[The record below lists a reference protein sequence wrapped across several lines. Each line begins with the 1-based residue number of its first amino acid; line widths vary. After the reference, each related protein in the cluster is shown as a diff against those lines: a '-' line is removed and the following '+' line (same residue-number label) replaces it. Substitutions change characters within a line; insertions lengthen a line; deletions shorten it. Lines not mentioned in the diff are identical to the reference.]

1 MKKKDIEGKYNLT
14 ISLGKCAKCDI
25 CNGYLN
31 SRGYCRR
38 CLGNAVTTNVITAIG
53 NKLKTQDWLEEGINQ
68 TPRHRKNNGSL
79 ML

>member
-1 MKKKDIEGKYNLT
+1 MKRKDIEGKYNLT

-38 CLGNAVTTNVITAIG
+38 CVG
-53 NKLKTQDWLEEGINQ
+53 LKS
-68 TPRHRKNNGSL
+68 RRYK
-79 ML
+79 